1 MQKALLLVLSCPL
14 NGLAG
19 PHLGMT
25 TAGYSSTLTK
35 CQTVRNEKIHIL
47 TDKQNK

>member
-1 MQKALLLVLSCPL
+1 MQKALLLVLKCPL

-25 TAGYSSTLTK
+25 TGEYPLALTK
-35 CQTVRNEKIHIL
+35 HQTK
-47 TDKQNK
+47 TQS